1 MQRRP
6 GAELQPADLHQL
18 GRRQIGRERLHQ
30 VAADERQLEE
40 RARARELRH
49 QRLQDGLLPRP
60 PCDVGVG
67 RIELVFANARI
78 DQRAVAAH
86 VLYALPEP
94 PALPAFAARVRRI
107 GTVELV
113 REDRLGDV
121 DVDAAELVDQLRE
134 AVEVDHH
141 HVVDRQAGVRV
152 HGPLREPGSPD
163 LEGRVDLVGPVA
175 GDVRDA

>member
-1 MQRRP
+1 M
-6 GAELQPADLHQL
+6 
-18 GRRQIGRERLHQ
+18 
-30 VAADERQLEE
+30 
-40 RARARELRH
+40 
-49 QRLQDGLLPRP
+49 
-60 PCDVGVG
+60 
-67 RIELVFANARI
+67 
-78 DQRAVAAH
+78 
-86 VLYALPEP
+86 LYALPEP

-152 HGPLREPGSPD
+152 HRPLGEPGSPD

-175 GDVRDA
+175 GDVRDAEVAWDREVDQLVVLRIGAEDLDGVRVLVGRARSVQRMVGAEQEDVARVREQHPLVGNEREPG